1 MQKYSDYNLEQL
13 MKVPKY
19 VDMCNKFLSLAKDGE
34 TEEKLKSIL
43 YQGGYKEYNLYARRE
58 VALGVGRNNPFIDI
72 KRRLSF
78 AYMIVR
84 NQKTFDQIVEHNI
97 QFFYGTNANE
107 LPAILKEG
115 IKPSENITR
124 QEELFRMR
132 KRHHVNFTNVIDA
145 AEEYAVSTESLKE
158 KNSEELNFPV
168 IIGTTYEEM
177 NKSCFVPDKFGVS
190 EVKIE
195 RTFPKD
201 SIKVVMVPSS
211 RVDFVKKMCG
221 ADIIVLANDDIDHR
235 FYVAD
240 YNSGEIMIDEDKFND
255 FRNGINQKEPELKG
269 VSEAVSG
276 RNASKLREIL
286 GEIFGKRNG
295 ASNGRKSSK

>member
-1 MQKYSDYNLEQL
+1 
-13 MKVPKY
+13 
-19 VDMCNKFLSLAKDGE
+19 
-34 TEEKLKSIL
+34 
-43 YQGGYKEYNLYARRE
+43 
-58 VALGVGRNNPFIDI
+58 
-72 KRRLSF
+72 
-78 AYMIVR
+78 
-84 NQKTFDQIVEHNI
+84 
-97 QFFYGTNANE
+97 
-107 LPAILKEG
+107 
-115 IKPSENITR
+115 
-124 QEELFRMR
+124 MR

-276 RNASKLREIL
+276 RKASKLREIL

-295 ASNGRKSSK
+295 DSNGRKSSK